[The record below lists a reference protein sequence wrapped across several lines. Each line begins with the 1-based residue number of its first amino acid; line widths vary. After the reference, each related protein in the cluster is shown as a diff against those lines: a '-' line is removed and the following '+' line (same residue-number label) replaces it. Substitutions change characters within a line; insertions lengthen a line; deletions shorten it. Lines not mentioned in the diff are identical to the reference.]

1 MTALYYAIYIYNGA
15 ITTKIILVNSVNNVA
30 IIANLN
36 YNHLA
41 TAIEY
46 HYVNIYY

>member
-1 MTALYYAIYIYNGA
+1 MLIYNGD
-15 ITTKIILVNSVNNVA
+15 ITVNTILVNNVNKVA